1 MSVEIRFQPAGL
13 SGLVAEGTY
22 LIDAAKRMGVRISA
36 GCKGGGE
43 CTACVV
49 SIVAGHLLL
58 SAPTEHEQ
66 KTLGPEGLAQEQR
79 LACQTRIERSGEL
92 VVGVAPEKDA
102 SEKNQRQVSD
112 FRKDFGE
119 LPLDKKLVT
128 LIQLEALTMSQA
140 MDAIVAKTLS
150 AGGKVMDLFARKGR
164 HFRQRELELRHPP
177 EHRRQKNDG

>member
-1 MSVEIRFQPAGL
+1 MSVEVTFQPAGL

-22 LIDAAKRMGVRISA
+22 VIDAAKRMGVRISA
-36 GCKGGGE
+36 ACKGSAE

-49 SIVAGHLLL
+49 SIVGGHLLL

-66 KTLGPEGLAQEQR
+66 ETLGQEALAQGQR

-92 VVGVAPEKDA
+92 VVGVAPEQDA
-102 SEKNQRQVSD
+102 SEKQQRQVSD

-128 LIQLEALTMSQA
+128 LVQLEALTMSQA
-140 MDAIVAKTLS
+140 MDAIAAKTLS
-150 AGGKVMDLFARKGR
+150 AGGKVIDLFARKGR
-164 HFRQRELELRHPP
+164 NLRKRELELRHPP
-177 EHRRQKNDG
+177 EHRQQKNDG

>member
-1 MSVEIRFQPAGL
+1 MSVEITFQPTGL

-36 GCKGGGE
+36 ACKGSAE

-49 SIVAGHLLL
+49 SIVAGQLLL
-58 SAPTEHEQ
+58 SAPTEHERE
-66 KTLGPEGLAQEQR
+66 TLGQEALAQGQR

-92 VVGVAPEKDA
+92 VVGVAPEQDA
-102 SEKNQRQVSD
+102 PEKNQRQVSD

-119 LPLDKKLVT
+119 LPLDKKLAT

-140 MDAIVAKTLS
+140 MDAIAAKTLS
-150 AGGKVMDLFARKGR
+150 AGGKVIDLFARKGR
-164 HFRQRELELRHPP
+164 NLRQRELELRHPP
-177 EHRRQKNDG
+177 EHRQQKSDG